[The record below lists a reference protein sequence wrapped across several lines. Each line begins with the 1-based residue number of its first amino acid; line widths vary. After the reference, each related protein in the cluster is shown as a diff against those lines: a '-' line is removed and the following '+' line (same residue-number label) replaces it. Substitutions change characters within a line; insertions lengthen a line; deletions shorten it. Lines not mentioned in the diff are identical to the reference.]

1 MTEAIQLKIAWAIAA
16 VIAYGLF
23 RWRWMSATHDFRAR
37 VGREADRWA
46 EDPRVDPKVRESI
59 VLLADAAYRP
69 ATPWIILL
77 GVIVGMVSSPGRP
90 HAVRL
95 SDDPEVS
102 RKLVVLK
109 LKLLLA
115 LITTSPLASMFAV
128 MFAVVAVVVAVLA
141 HGSFNTIRDGISEA
155 GDRFFPRKVAGH

>member
-1 MTEAIQLKIAWAIAA
+1 
-16 VIAYGLF
+16 
-23 RWRWMSATHDFRAR
+23 MSATHDSRAR

-69 ATPWIILL
+69 ATPWIILP
-77 GVIVGMVSSPGRP
+77 GVIVGMVSSSGRP
-90 HAVRL
+90 HAVGL

-109 LKLLLA
+109 LKLLPA

-128 MFAVVAVVVAVLA
+128 MAVMVAVPA
-141 HGSFNTIRDGISEA
+141 HSSCNTIGDGISEA
-155 GDRFFPRKVAGH
+155 GDRFFPRKVAGHP

>member
-1 MTEAIQLKIAWAIAA
+1 MTEAIQIKIAWVIAA
-16 VIAYGLF
+16 VIAYGLL
-23 RWRWMSATHDFRAR
+23 RWCWMSATHDSRAR

-77 GVIVGMVSSPGRP
+77 GVIVGMVSSPARS

-109 LKLLLA
+109 LKLFLA
-115 LITTSPLASMFAV
+115 LITTSLPASMFAV
-128 MFAVVAVVVAVLA
+128 MVVMVAVFA
-141 HGSFNTIRDGISEA
+141 HVSLNTIRDGISEA
-155 GDRFFPRKVAGH
+155 GDRFFPGKVAGH